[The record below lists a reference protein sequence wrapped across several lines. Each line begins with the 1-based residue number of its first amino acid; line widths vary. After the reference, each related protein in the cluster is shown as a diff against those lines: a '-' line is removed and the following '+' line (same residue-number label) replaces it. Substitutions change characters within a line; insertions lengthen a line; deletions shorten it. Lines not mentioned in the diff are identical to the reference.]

1 MTNIFSGTCLCTNGW
16 NGKHCT
22 LEGCPANCNG
32 SDHQDGAGVYFTLAM
47 INSRHGMI
55 DYDLFQNF
63 ENTPYMQT
71 SQATGPARC
80 RPTGWP
86 GNASVRP
93 AGMDLAAI
101 FSSNRNAT
109 TRLTMTEVRFDDEIF
124 GCQHYDS
131 AYAQAQCGI

>member
-1 MTNIFSGTCLCTNGW
+1 MTW
-16 NGKHCT
+16 N
-22 LEGCPANCNG
+22 
-32 SDHQDGAGVYFTLAM
+32 
-47 INSRHGMI
+47 

-63 ENTPYMQT
+63 ENTPCMQT

-86 GNASVRP
+86 GNASVRL

-101 FSSNRNAT
+101 FSSNRSAT

-124 GCQHYDS
+124 SWGCLIKFVNVSFQTVW
-131 AYAQAQCGI
+131 